1 MKKKI
6 LELLKTKFEGVS
18 ESILD
23 RIAEKLAKTVTTEE
37 QAATSVEG
45 VTLQQVLEAYGD
57 SRATEATKTAV
68 SNYEKRHGLK
78 DGRKIGT
85 DDHDGDGD
93 SAVSS
98 VTKLINLKAIHNCK
112 TAGTSGMPA
121 VSSVAK
127 LINLKAI
134 HNEMRKI
141 NHDTLIK
148 DLDSC
153 INKDTPFYDKKIV
166 ITGVFSRYPKREDLA
181 RMLKDYG
188 ADIDKSISKR
198 TDMVIMGA
206 GAGPKKMEKIR
217 QLNDAGCDIRS
228 ISETELY
235 QILDKLPQ
243 SN

>member
-1 MKKKI
+1 M
-6 LELLKTKFEGVS
+6 T
-18 ESILD
+18 
-23 RIAEKLAKTVTTEE
+23 
-37 QAATSVEG
+37 
-45 VTLQQVLEAYGD
+45 
-57 SRATEATKTAV
+57 
-68 SNYEKRHGLK
+68 
-78 DGRKIGT
+78 
-85 DDHDGDGD
+85 
-93 SAVSS
+93 
-98 VTKLINLKAIHNCK
+98 
-112 TAGTSGMPA
+112 
-121 VSSVAK
+121 K

>member
-1 MKKKI
+1 M
-6 LELLKTKFEGVS
+6 
-18 ESILD
+18 
-23 RIAEKLAKTVTTEE
+23 A
-37 QAATSVEG
+37 
-45 VTLQQVLEAYGD
+45 
-57 SRATEATKTAV
+57 
-68 SNYEKRHGLK
+68 
-78 DGRKIGT
+78 
-85 DDHDGDGD
+85 
-93 SAVSS
+93 
-98 VTKLINLKAIHNCK
+98 KLINLKAIHNNDGHIEPIALAVSSVAKLINLKAIHNVVK
-112 TAGTSGMPA
+112 TNEDMKLAVSSVAKLINLKAIHNQCRIFRILDNA

-188 ADIDKSISKR
+188 AYIDKSISKR